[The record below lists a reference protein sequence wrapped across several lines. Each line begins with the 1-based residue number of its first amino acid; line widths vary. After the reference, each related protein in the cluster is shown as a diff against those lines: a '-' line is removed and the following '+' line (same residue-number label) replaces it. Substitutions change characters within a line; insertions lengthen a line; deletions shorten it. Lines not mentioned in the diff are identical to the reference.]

1 MTIEIHRPELENL
14 IIERLRDSTFD
25 NVEDLLLDAL
35 RSVPAKQEESP
46 STKSHKTL
54 LEFFRESPLVGVEL
68 DLERNKDGDRDI
80 EL

>member
-46 STKSHKTL
+46 SIKSHKTL
-54 LEFFRESPLVGVEL
+54 LEFFRESPLG
-68 DLERNKDGDRDI
+68 RSGI
-80 EL
+80 GS